1 MKANLKQP
9 AWPGSSHTLEEFK
22 WGLTDIQ
29 GRDYVTVDCRL
40 AMARLEHREADK
52 KLEIVSSEIRPD
64 IDRKGDL
71 PMLVVQVVLESEIYG
86 RAVGTATAD
95 ISAGARA
102 VDATNPVE
110 NAETSAVGRALG
122 LYGYGTLQGQSGI
135 ASAEEVQDA
144 KRRPTESPRPA
155 QKPQEAPAEGGTW
168 REITGKYDSKCY
180 ICGGELPKGEPIL
193 YCSTNPKGMQVKHV
207 VCPGESEAFPG
218 GDDFDGSIFGDDDDP
233 LAAGPQ

>member
-9 AWPGSSHTLEEFK
+9 AWPGSSHTLEEFA
-22 WGLTDIQ
+22 WGITDIQ
-29 GRDYVTVDCRL
+29 GRDYITVDCRL
-40 AMARLEHREADK
+40 AMARVEHREAGK
-52 KLEIVSSEIRPD
+52 KLEITTSEIRPD

-122 LYGYGTLQGQSGI
+122 FYGYGTLQGQSGI
-135 ASAEEVQDA
+135 ASAEEVRDA
-144 KRRPTESPRPA
+144 KRRPTEAQRPA
-155 QKPQEAPAEGGTW
+155 QQSQAAPAGEW
-168 REITGKYDSKCY
+168 KEWQSSKFPAKCS
-180 ICGGELPKGEPIL
+180 ICGQDIPLDMPRLRNAETKK
-193 YCSTNPKGMQVKHV
+193 SKHI
-207 VCPGESEAFPG
+207 VCPAPEPEAVPEEDAFNG
-218 GDDFDGSIFGDDDDP
+218 ADDFEDIFGNDDP
-233 LAAGPQ
+233 LAGPA